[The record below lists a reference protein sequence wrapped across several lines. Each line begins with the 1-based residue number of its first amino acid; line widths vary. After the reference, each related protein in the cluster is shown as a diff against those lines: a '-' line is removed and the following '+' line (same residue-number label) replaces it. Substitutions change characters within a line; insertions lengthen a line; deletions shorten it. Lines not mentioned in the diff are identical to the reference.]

1 MKILAIIP
9 ARGGSKGIVKKNI
22 KKLNGKP
29 LLVWT
34 LLECSKLD
42 SNIDVIVSTDDR
54 EIAKVSKEYNFEV
67 LSLRPDYLSTD
78 EAETISVLQYE
89 LLKHEK
95 RTKKYYDYVLL
106 LQPTCPLRK
115 VKHINDC
122 VNLLEE
128 SIDSV
133 VSVKKIESEHPF
145 RMKRIVSERLVNYI
159 DQGFEDMRPR
169 QKLPPVYIRNG
180 AVYLTKSD
188 LIREGKSIVG
198 EACLPYIMSEESS
211 VNIDH
216 ELDFLLAEYILKNK

>member
-1 MKILAIIP
+1 MKQ
-9 ARGGSKGIVKKNI
+9 KQ
-22 KKLNGKP
+22 
-29 LLVWT
+29 
-34 LLECSKLD
+34 C
-42 SNIDVIVSTDDR
+42 
-54 EIAKVSKEYNFEV
+54 
-67 LSLRPDYLSTD
+67 
-78 EAETISVLQYE
+78 SVLQYE

>member
-29 LLVWT
+29 LLAWT

-54 EIAKVSKEYNFEV
+54 QIAKVSNEYNFEV
-67 LSLRPDYLSTD
+67 TSLRPDYLSTD
-78 EAETISVLQYE
+78 TAETISVLQYE
-89 LLKHEK
+89 LLEHER
-95 RTKKYYDYVLL
+95 RTKTHYDYVLL

-133 VSVKKIESEHPF
+133 ISVKKIESEHPF